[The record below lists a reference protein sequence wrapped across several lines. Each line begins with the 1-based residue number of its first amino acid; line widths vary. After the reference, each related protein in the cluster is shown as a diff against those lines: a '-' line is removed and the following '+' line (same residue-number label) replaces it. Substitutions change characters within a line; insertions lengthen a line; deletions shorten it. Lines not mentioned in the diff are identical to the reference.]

1 MGAAMGMVDGR
12 EPEEND
18 ADRYRDLP
26 ARVAVKF
33 APGTGMDELDPGDEA
48 AVAARRL
55 GGEWARVLD
64 RFEGVRLRPYLED
77 MVVPAWQDRS
87 VRGEPGSPLP
97 GDELRPYFV
106 VEMPPGEQAEA
117 LAAELRELPGVET
130 AYVEAGPVPPPV
142 NPADDPRS
150 TSQGYLDAAPNG
162 IDARWAWSL
171 VDGLGIG
178 FVDLERG
185 WTLNHEDLSGAGITL
200 ISGIN
205 QDYQGHGTAVLGE
218 VVAVDNTRGGIGI
231 APRARARVVSQWRTS
246 TSYSTAAAIASAVA
260 VMSRGDVLLLEA
272 QTTVGTQVK
281 IPVETEQ
288 AAYDAIVAAVAA
300 GIVVIE
306 AAGNGGLDLDT
317 VTDPA
322 GKRVFDPSSK
332 DYRHSGAILV
342 GAASSTAPHSR
353 LSFSNYGSR
362 VDCFGW
368 GESIDTT
375 GDGWTGNTT
384 TAYTSGFGGTSGAS
398 PIVAGAAVLLQ
409 AWGVAHTGS
418 RYSPAAVRSML
429 RLPVLNTPSQTPST
443 DRIGVMPNLRTIIE
457 SSQRQS
463 RFDPD
468 RWRMVVEIL
477 FGVIQDGGGVILGP
491 HGPKPVDPWGPLR
504 RMSADKR
511 DVLLGLALSELSDL
525 VEDEGSRQAVVDQ
538 STKVIA
544 AAVERLSAGGGRG

>member
-1 MGAAMGMVDGR
+1 MGMVDGR
-12 EPEEND
+12 EPEESD

-33 APGTGMDELDPGDEA
+33 AAGTGMDELDPGDEA
-48 AVAARRL
+48 TVAARRL

-77 MVVPAWQDRS
+77 MVVPAWQERS
-87 VRGEPGSPLP
+87 LRGEPGTPLP

-106 VEMPPGEQAEA
+106 VELPPGEQAEA

-130 AYVEAGPVPPPV
+130 AYVETGPMPPPV

-218 VVAVDNTRGGIGI
+218 LVAVDNTRGGIGI

-300 GIVVIE
+300 GIVIVE

-409 AWGVAHTGS
+409 AWARRT
-418 RYSPAAVRSML
+418 PA
-429 RLPVLNTPSQTPST
+429 
-443 DRIGVMPNLRTIIE
+443 
-457 SSQRQS
+457 
-463 RFDPD
+463 
-468 RWRMVVEIL
+468 
-477 FGVIQDGGGVILGP
+477 LGT
-491 HGPKPVDPWGPLR
+491 R
-504 RMSADKR
+504 RR
-511 DVLLGLALSELSDL
+511 PYG
-525 VEDEGSRQAVVDQ
+525 
-538 STKVIA
+538 
-544 AAVERLSAGGGRG
+544 AG

>member
-1 MGAAMGMVDGR
+1 
-12 EPEEND
+12 
-18 ADRYRDLP
+18 
-26 ARVAVKF
+26 
-33 APGTGMDELDPGDEA
+33 
-48 AVAARRL
+48 
-55 GGEWARVLD
+55 VLD
-64 RFEGVRLRPYLED
+64 RFENARLRPYLED
-77 MVVPAWQDRS
+77 VQLPAWHDRS
-87 VRGEPGSPLP
+87 LRDVDTPEPGE
-97 GDELRPYFV
+97 ELRPYFV
-106 VEMPPGEQAEA
+106 AELPPGEQAEA

-142 NPADDPRS
+142 NPTDDPRS
-150 TSQGYLDAAPNG
+150 ANQGYLDAAPNG

-171 VDGLGIG
+171 VDGMGIG

-200 ISGIN
+200 ISGLN
-205 QDYQGHGTAVLGE
+205 TDYQGHGTAVLGE

-231 APRARARVVSQWRTS
+231 APRVRARVVSQWRTS
-246 TSYSTAAAIASAVA
+246 TTYSTAAAITSAVA

-272 QTTVGTQVK
+272 QTTVGSQVK

-288 AAYDAIVAAVAA
+288 AEYDAIKAAVRA
-300 GIVVIE
+300 GIVVVQ
-306 AAGNGGLDLDT
+306 AAGNGGLDLDN

-322 GKRVFDPSSK
+322 GKRVFDPNSR
-332 DYRHSGAILV
+332 DYRDSGAILV

-362 VDCFGW
+362 VDCYAW

-384 TAYTSGFGGTSGAS
+384 TAYTSGFGGTSGAT

-409 AWGVAHTGS
+409 AWGSTYAGA
-418 RYSPAAVRSML
+418 RYSPAGLRSML
-429 RLPVLNTPSQTPST
+429 SLPALNTPSQTPST
-443 DRIGVMPNLRTIIE
+443 DRIGVMPNLRKIIE
-457 SSQRQS
+457 GAQRRS

-468 RWRMVVEIL
+468 RWEQVVQIL
-477 FGVIQDGGGVILGP
+477 FGVIQDGGGAILGP

-511 DVLLGLALSELSDL
+511 DVLLGLALSELADL
-525 VEDEGSRQAVVDQ
+525 VEHDDSRQAVAEQ
-538 STKVIA
+538 STKVMA
-544 AAVERLSAGGGRG
+544 AAVERLSAGGRLEG

>member
-1 MGAAMGMVDGR
+1 
-12 EPEEND
+12 
-18 ADRYRDLP
+18 
-26 ARVAVKF
+26 
-33 APGTGMDELDPGDEA
+33 
-48 AVAARRL
+48 
-55 GGEWARVLD
+55 
-64 RFEGVRLRPYLED
+64 
-77 MVVPAWQDRS
+77 
-87 VRGEPGSPLP
+87 
-97 GDELRPYFV
+97 
-106 VEMPPGEQAEA
+106 
-117 LAAELRELPGVET
+117 
-130 AYVEAGPVPPPV
+130 V

-150 TSQGYLDAAPNG
+150 ANQGYLDAAPNG

-178 FVDLERG
+178 FVDMERG

-200 ISGIN
+200 ISGLN

-231 APRARARVVSQWRTS
+231 APRTRARVVSQWRTS
-246 TSYSTAAAIASAVA
+246 TDYSAAAAIASAVA

-288 AAYDAIVAAVAA
+288 ATYDAIVAAVHA
-300 GIVVIE
+300 GIVVVE

-322 GKRVFDPSSK
+322 GKRVFDPDSR
-332 DYRHSGAILV
+332 DYRDSGAILV

-362 VDCFGW
+362 VNCYGW

-384 TAYTSGFGGTSGAS
+384 TAYTSGFGGTSGAT

-409 AWGVAHTGS
+409 AWGAAYAGA
-418 RYSPAAVRSML
+418 RYSPAGVRSML
-429 RLPVLNTPSQTPST
+429 SLPVLNTPSQTPST
-443 DRIGVMPNLRTIIE
+443 DRIGVMPNLRKIIE
-457 SSQRQS
+457 GAQQRS

-477 FGVIQDGGGVILGP
+477 FGVIQDGGGLILGP

-511 DVLLGLALSELSDL
+511 DVLLGLALSELADL
-525 VEDEGSRQAVVDQ
+525 VEHEGSRQAATDQ
-538 STKVIA
+538 STKLIA
-544 AAVERLSAGGGRG
+544 DAVERLSAAAGERRNG